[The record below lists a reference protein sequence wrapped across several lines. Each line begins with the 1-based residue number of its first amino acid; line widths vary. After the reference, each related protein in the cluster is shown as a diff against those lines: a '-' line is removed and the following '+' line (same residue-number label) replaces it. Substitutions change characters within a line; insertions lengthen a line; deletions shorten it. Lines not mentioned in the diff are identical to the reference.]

1 MSSNAP
7 SLCSRCGSAVTTPFC
22 GQCGLRAGAADPT
35 RRLVVLGALGVA
47 ATAGLTTWKVVAG
60 GGGSRS
66 SAAGLGKGAG
76 GWESDWLTGVDGLKA
91 GTEAQKSSQKP
102 MLVYFYATWC
112 GYCRR
117 LDANILATAEARE
130 TLEDVIKVRINA
142 EESRETMKLAG
153 ELGVRGY
160 PTLMLVSPEGDLRRI
175 RTPQT
180 IDELRRLFA

>member
-7 SLCSRCGSAVTTPFC
+7 SLCSRCGSAVSTPYC
-22 GQCGLRAGAADPT
+22 GQCGLQAGAGDPT
-35 RRLVVLGALGVA
+35 RRLVVIGALGIA
-47 ATAGLTTWKVVAG
+47 AAAGLTTWKLVAG
-60 GGGSRS
+60 GGSGSTG
-66 SAAGLGKGAG
+66 AGLGRGSG
-76 GWESDWLTGVDGLKA
+76 GWESDWLSGVAGLKA

-142 EESRETMKLAG
+142 EESRETMQLAG

-160 PTLMLVSPEGDLRRI
+160 PTLMLVSPDGDLRRI